1 LKDYNLAI
9 LVGQKT
15 YGKGSVQQ
23 PFHLS
28 DGSEMKITVAKW
40 YTPKD
45 YGIDGIGIKP
55 DIEVKFEKEDY
66 EKKYDRQMEEAKK
79 VLENFVQTGDKEKTI
94 DSYLKE
100 KEILMRK
107 KLEAGTG
114 SIKK

>member
-1 LKDYNLAI
+1 MKDYNLAI